1 MARSAV
7 ADDLAAANV
16 LTRRV
21 VTALGDA
28 IHAAHV
34 PASPSLARAIQ
45 AEQNLYDRIDEEFG
59 LLTSTE
65 AGARLGSR
73 SAHQRNLALAARK
86 DGRLLAI
93 RRGRYTLYP
102 GFQFDERG
110 VRPVIEELSRVG
122 RRHDWSETGLVQ
134 WLMSPTA
141 YLDGDRPVDV
151 LDDAPQLIQVA
162 AASFGAEW

>member
-1 MARSAV
+1 MTPSTVAR
-7 ADDLAAANV
+7 DLAEASI

-45 AEQNLYDRIDEEFG
+45 AEQNLYDRIHEEFG

-102 GFQFDERG
+102 GFQFGESG
-110 VRPVIEELSRVG
+110 ARPVIEELVRVG
-122 RRHDWSETGLVQ
+122 QRHGWSETGLVQ
-134 WLMSPTA
+134 WLMSPTT

-151 LDDAPQLIQVA
+151 LEDATRLIQVA
-162 AASFGAEW
+162 EASLGARW